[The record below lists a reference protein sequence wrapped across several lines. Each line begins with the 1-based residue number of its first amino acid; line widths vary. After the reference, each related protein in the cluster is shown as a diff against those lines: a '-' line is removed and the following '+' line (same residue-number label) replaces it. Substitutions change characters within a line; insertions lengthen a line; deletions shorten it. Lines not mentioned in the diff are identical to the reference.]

1 MQKLLTNIILLLIL
15 IYQRTISLLFPG
27 TCRFSPSCS
36 NYMSLSIKKYG
47 LKVGIYMGLKRI
59 TKCHPFSKAN
69 SWDPV

>member
-1 MQKLLTNIILLLIL
+1 MQKLFTNIILLLIL

-36 NYMSLSIKKYG
+36 NYMNLAIKKYG
-47 LKVGIYMGLKRI
+47 LRVGIYMGIKRI
-59 TKCHPFSKAN
+59 VKCHPFSKAN

>member
-15 IYQRTISLLFPG
+15 IYQKTISLLFPG

-36 NYMSLSIKKYG
+36 NYMILSIKKHG
-47 LKVGIYMGLKRI
+47 LQVGIYMGIKRI
-59 TKCHPFSKAN
+59 AKCHPFSKAN